1 MKYLLILL
9 AVLAGVWLW
18 RKQRVQQEQAQAPQ
32 RRAPPQLQDMV
43 RCQVCDLHL
52 PARDAVTTSAGVFCG
67 EEHARR
73 AVNGR

>member
-18 RKQRVQQEQAQAPQ
+18 RKQRVQQTPTRQ
-32 RRAPPQLQDMV
+32 RRTPPQLQDMV

-52 PARDAVTTSAGVFCG
+52 PARDAVHTSAGIFCS

-73 AVNGR
+73 AVSGR

>member
-1 MKYLLILL
+1 
-9 AVLAGVWLW
+9 
-18 RKQRVQQEQAQAPQ
+18 
-32 RRAPPQLQDMV
+32 MV

-73 AVNGR
+73 AVNKR

>member
-18 RKQRVQQEQAQAPQ
+18 RKQRVQQEQPPQ

-52 PARDAVTTSAGVFCG
+52 PARDAVRTATGTFCS

-73 AVNGR
+73 AVNKR

>member
-18 RKQRVQQEQAQAPQ
+18 RKQRIQQEQDTT
-32 RRAPPQLQDMV
+32 RRPPPPQLQDMV

-52 PARDAVTTSAGVFCG
+52 PARDAVRTAEGTFCG

-73 AVNGR
+73 AVNKR

>member
-18 RKQRVQQEQAQAPQ
+18 RKQRIQQEQDTP
-32 RRAPPQLQDMV
+32 RRPPPPQLQDMV

-73 AVNGR
+73 AVNKR